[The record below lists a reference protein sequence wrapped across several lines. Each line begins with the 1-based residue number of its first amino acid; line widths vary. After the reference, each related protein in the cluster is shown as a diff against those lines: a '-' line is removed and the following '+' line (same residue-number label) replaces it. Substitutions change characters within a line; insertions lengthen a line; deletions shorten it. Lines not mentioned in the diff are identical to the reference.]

1 MTKSNDSSAPVVADK
16 LAGKQ
21 AHSVLLLLSGVGGYI
36 DAFSCLALSHV
47 FTANMTGNVVL
58 LGIEVVSG
66 DIMSSVRS
74 GIALVAFFIGVIVG
88 WLILHAGSA
97 SLAPRRR
104 MLAALA
110 LEAVSLVVLAVML
123 VAVPQ
128 LSEGQVELCIA
139 LSSVGMG
146 IQSVVARLINIQG
159 VTTTYITGMM
169 VTAVES
175 ILKGFKTP
183 SAAMA
188 AASTTNS
195 SKSSPWKFPMAAA
208 VVYVAGALAGG
219 LLTLHLYRL
228 TGFGALLVVLCVMVI
243 TFWGRR
249 SKRRHVLAS
258 QNVQTLSP

>member
-1 MTKSNDSSAPVVADK
+1 MTKSNDSSAPAVVDK

-21 AHSVLLLLSGVGGYI
+21 AYSVLLLLSGVGGYI

-66 DIMSSVRS
+66 DILSSVRS

-88 WLILHAGSA
+88 WLTLHAGSA

-123 VAVPQ
+123 VVVPQ

-183 SAAMA
+183 STTTT
-188 AASTTNS
+188 ASTSNS
-195 SKSSPWKFPMAAA
+195 SKSSQWKFPMAAA

-243 TFWGRR
+243 TLWGRR